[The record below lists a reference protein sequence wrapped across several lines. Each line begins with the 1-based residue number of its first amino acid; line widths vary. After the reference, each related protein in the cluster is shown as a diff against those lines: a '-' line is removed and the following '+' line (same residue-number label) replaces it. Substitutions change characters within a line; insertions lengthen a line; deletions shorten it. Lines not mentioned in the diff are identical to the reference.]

1 MSMDRAAIDSLQPML
16 RNVPLR
22 PRQWRDMMN
31 RDDVVSISS
40 ETVELALVPRDG
52 QLHLYYAFSSA
63 EEARSDFLEVF
74 NELADDIEEEGWPYT
89 RIDLVELPNRIWIET
104 LLGEADFR
112 PFSEWMELERL
123 EMRAD
128 DAPPEIPSGYT
139 MRRGTAADHE
149 AVLDLEALVLGDRSD
164 GEEAMRLRL
173 ESGSWLGVLERDGD
187 IVAYAINGEVQGAEG
202 RIASTA
208 VHPDHWRTVAEGTIL
223 AAAAYQLASR
233 EATKAVVEL
242 YPDIGGAVRAAL
254 DRGFVA
260 GRRGVELRRPTDEET
275 RRELRQADR
284 VTGVKARFGN
294 WR

>member
-22 PRQWRDMMN
+22 PRQWRDMMS

-52 QLHLYYAFSSA
+52 QLHLFYAFSSE
-63 EEARSDFLEVF
+63 EEARRDFLEVF

-89 RIDLVELPNRIWIET
+89 RIDLVGLPNRIWIET

-123 EMRAD
+123 QMSAD
-128 DAPPEIPSGYT
+128 DGPPEIPSGYT
-139 MRRGTAADHE
+139 MRRGTEADHE
-149 AVLDLEALVLGDRSD
+149 MVIDLEALALGDRSD

-173 ESGSWLGVLERDGD
+173 ESGAWLGVLEREGE
-187 IVAYAINGEVQGAEG
+187 IAAYAINGEVQGAEG
-202 RIASTA
+202 RIVSTA
-208 VHPDHWRTVAEGTIL
+208 VHPDHWRTAAEGTIL

-233 EATKAVVEL
+233 AATKAVVEL
-242 YPDIGGAVRAAL
+242 YPDIGSSVRAAL
-254 DRGFVA
+254 DHGFVA
-260 GRRGVELRRPTDEET
+260 GRRGVELRRPTEEET